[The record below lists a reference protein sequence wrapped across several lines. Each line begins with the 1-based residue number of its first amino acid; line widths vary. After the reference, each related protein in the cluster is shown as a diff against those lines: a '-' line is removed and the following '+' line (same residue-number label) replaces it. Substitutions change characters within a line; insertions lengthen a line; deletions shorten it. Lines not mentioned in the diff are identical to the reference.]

1 MITAITE
8 KPLHFILT
16 REQAFKVIAV
26 AVATLLT
33 FGSSWA
39 FFAAGLTLF
48 CETALHVGSQHT
60 WYDTRALSFENF
72 IFGIGKEYLGK
83 LVIGVALIALGLVVL
98 PTGPAQTKLA
108 EMALAAPAR
117 FFFQAVVQA
126 PICEEIFFRGFL
138 QERFVD
144 MAQLFDRHIHPLS
157 NEFQHSIANLAQAV
171 LFGLAHITGGQVAPG
186 AKWLIAMSTG
196 WSGYVFGSC
205 KRENDEL
212 LLSTS
217 LHSFGN
223 FIAASVLLGK
233 S

>member
-1 MITAITE
+1 MISGITE

-39 FFAAGLTLF
+39 FFATGVALF
-48 CETALHVGSQHT
+48 CESTLHVGSEHT

-72 IFGIGKEYLGK
+72 FFGIGKEYLGK
-83 LVIGVALIALGLVVL
+83 LVIAVVLTALGLVVL
-98 PTGPAQTKLA
+98 PAGPTQTKLA

-117 FFFQAVVQA
+117 FFFKAVVQA

-144 MAQLFDRHIHPLS
+144 MAQLFDRHICPLS
-157 NEFQHSIANLAQAV
+157 NEFQQRIANLAQSV
-171 LFGLAHITGGQVAPG
+171 LFGLAHITWGQVAPG
-186 AKWLIAMSTG
+186 AKWLIAISTG

-212 LLSTS
+212 LFSTTM
-217 LHSFGN
+217 HSFSN
-223 FIAASVLLGK
+223 FIAASALLGK